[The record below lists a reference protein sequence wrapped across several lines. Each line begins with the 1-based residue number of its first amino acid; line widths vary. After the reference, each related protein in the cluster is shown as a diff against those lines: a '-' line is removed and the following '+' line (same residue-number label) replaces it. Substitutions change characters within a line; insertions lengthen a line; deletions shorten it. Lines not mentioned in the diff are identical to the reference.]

1 MFPLTCAS
9 DTHKL
14 LAMTRK
20 ELREYF
26 KRMSKKAAKAR
37 MAKISPEERSRLASL
52 AAKARWRSRPKGTK

>member
-1 MFPLTCAS
+1 
-9 DTHKL
+9 
-14 LAMTRK
+14 MTRK